1 MKDKLS
7 KNIHLISNTL
17 PPYCGYRNIN
27 LQAITTKNA
36 ITYAKKLNYK
46 YVLKT
51 RTDTRLYSKSFVKYL
66 INTIKFYKLTNT
78 SRFKQKERII
88 GTSFTLRYRLYGI
101 SDMILFGNTKDLYNY
116 FDILTDK
123 KIEKKMYN
131 FVIKL
136 KFKDKNYFVQKEFC
150 PEIYFFSEFCRKIN
164 KKIKWTTNDYINKLY
179 NNFVIVDNNSLG
191 VYWKKSNKFENHFSN
206 KPMPIKKS
214 LEFSFSEWF
223 NYYYKNKKK

>member
-1 MKDKLS
+1 
-7 KNIHLISNTL
+7 
-17 PPYCGYRNIN
+17 
-27 LQAITTKNA
+27 
-36 ITYAKKLNYK
+36 
-46 YVLKT
+46 
-51 RTDTRLYSKSFVKYL
+51 
-66 INTIKFYKLTNT
+66 
-78 SRFKQKERII
+78 
-88 GTSFTLRYRLYGI
+88 
-101 SDMILFGNTKDLYNY
+101 
-116 FDILTDK
+116 
-123 KIEKKMYN
+123 MYN

-150 PEIYFFSEFCRKIN
+150 PEIYFFSQFCRKIN

-206 KPMPIKKS
+206 KLMPIKKS